1 MFRKS
6 FPIIFAIAAVAV
18 MLAPAVDVG
27 YASSYTATTT
37 SYGNSISSTYGL
49 ITFNDGTDDYS
60 LNDVLKSPFTTT
72 KNVETTIT
80 AKYRS
85 GGTLPNQIQLT
96 FSFAYIRY
104 SSGYSN
110 AYFSNVGVIVG
121 DNSEATANVGTSG
134 QNAGK
139 ATVNVSLDRAYLE
152 TITAADNIPIPITV
166 KVYNSKST
174 AYNLDSNASVT
185 ISVNTGALSHTTISL
200 GGKNV
205 PAKSNNVNGSLS
217 VDKSVIW
224 TYNSLTYSN
233 FNIRYTRINPDVGN
247 GSISLTFTLSKVTSL
262 VNQRMYVHLG
272 SDTKYSTISN
282 TSGETAASVTFD
294 ALNLQ
299 SGSYE
304 SEFYIGVLNTN
315 AATSIGTYT
324 VTITATHSS
333 CTATNIS
340 EQDAIVSSDDAV
352 NNMLDSNP
360 EFGTEDSDYNMSTTP
375 AGTHGGNPAVS
386 IYNENNNNHG
396 ISDGH
401 GNIDLDFVVPQG
413 ASFVIYLTT
422 SGNNTF
428 RIHME
433 RAGQVILDGTVTFNS
448 GYQSMSYYLSSKS
461 YDGSSSG
468 YFYSSLSDVNRYDAW
483 MTGSTAE
490 ISVNIYTDDGQSASN
505 NLKMDIVFDS
515 D

>member
-1 MFRKS
+1 MKYAKLILPALVVALLLLPS
-6 FPIIFAIAAVAV
+6 FS
-18 MLAPAVDVG
+18 VG
-27 YASSYTATTT
+27 YASGAPYTATTT
-37 SYGNSISSTYGL
+37 SSGNNISSTYGL
-49 ITFNDGTDDYS
+49 ITFNDGTNDYP

-104 SSGYSN
+104 SNNGYFNS
-110 AYFSNVGVIVG
+110 VGVIVG
-121 DNSEATANVGTSG
+121 SNSEVVQNVSTSG

-139 ATVNVSLDRAYLE
+139 ATVNVTLNRTYLE

-166 KVYNSKST
+166 KVYNSQNT
-174 AYNLDSNASVT
+174 AYNLNASASVT
-185 ISVNTGALSHTTISL
+185 MSVDTGSLSQTTISL
-200 GGKNV
+200 GNKNV

-217 VDKSVIW
+217 VEKSVIW
-224 TYNSLTYSN
+224 TYNTLTYSN
-233 FNIRYTRINPDVGN
+233 FNLRYTNINPN
-247 GSISLTFTLSKVTSL
+247 ISGSISLTFTLSRVTSL
-262 VNQRMYVHLG
+262 VDQKLYVHLG
-272 SDTKYSTISN
+272 SDTRNATISN
-282 TSGETAASVTFD
+282 SSGVATASVTFD
-294 ALNLQ
+294 ALSLQ

-333 CTATNIS
+333 CTAINLA

-375 AGTHGGNPAVS
+375 AGNHGSNPAVNIS
-386 IYNENNNNHG
+386 NENNQNGG

-413 ASFVIYLTT
+413 ASFVIFLTT
-422 SGNNTF
+422 RGNNTF
-428 RIHME
+428 HIHME
-433 RAGQVILDGTVTFNS
+433 RAGQTLLDGTVTFNS
-448 GYQSMSYYLSSKS
+448 GGQSMSYYLSSKS

-468 YFYSSLSDVNRYDAW
+468 YFYSSLTDVNRYDAW

-505 NLKMDIVFDS
+505 NLKMDIVFDT